1 MLMNYSNH
9 PVTKEFRQLLRREET
24 PTERMLWK
32 HLRGKQLNGYR
43 FRQQH
48 GFGPYILDFYCP
60 SLRLCI
66 ELDGEVHDT
75 PEAKQHDADRTT
87 FLNQNRIHVLR
98 FRNIEVENDVEKVLL
113 QIRKFI
119 NSNINQNEVVQTPN
133 PLT

>member
-98 FRNIEVENDVEKVLL
+98 FRNIEVENDVEKVLQ

>member
-1 MLMNYSNH
+1 MNYSNH

-32 HLRGKQLNGYR
+32 HLRGKQLDGYR

-66 ELDGEVHDT
+66 ELDGEVHET
-75 PEAKQHDADRTT
+75 PEAMQHDKDRTL
-87 FLNQNRIHVLR
+87 FLNQNRIQVIR
-98 FRNIEVENDVEKVLL
+98 FRNEEVETDVGNVL
-113 QIRKFI
+113 QKIRDFI
-119 NSNINQNEVVQTPN
+119 NVVINPKKVVQTPN

>member
-24 PTERMLWK
+24 PIERMLWK

-98 FRNIEVENDVEKVLL
+98 FRNIEVENDVEKVLQ
-113 QIRKFI
+113 QISEFI
-119 NSNINQNEVVQTPN
+119 NNIKKNVGVQTPN

>member
-1 MLMNYSNH
+1 MPMNYSNH